1 MSGKTPGNIPPSIS
15 ECSLVGCEGRP
26 EMGCRKSGSE
36 KRRTVRPASLRQK
49 SVPLAK
55 MSASRRGRSDDGN
68 PGTYSVCLDAP
79 LRGMPTLA
87 VSFQRSFSSV
97 VGADIAAAAGRYP
110 ALVRPPR

>member
-1 MSGKTPGNIPPSIS
+1 VPS
-15 ECSLVGCEGRP
+15 CN
-26 EMGCRKSGSE
+26 RKLGSE

-49 SVPLAK
+49 LVPLAK
-55 MSASRRGRSDDGN
+55 MPASRRGRSADGN

-97 VGADIAAAAGRYP
+97 VGADIAARSGEVARLGSASTLTILEVYLLSSCRV
-110 ALVRPPR
+110 VRERSA